1 MNSSMTQENKYKVFG
16 ICTDII
22 KKGGEV
28 VKDEKGNLQHGAI
41 GWYRVVNPLKKLG
54 ANITIGNTIQ
64 ATVEDAMRMKK
75 MGDIWFSKI
84 ADNEGVD
91 HIYGAHRDITG
102 AKLVIDL
109 DDDPVLINEGHP
121 DIKGIEAKKDMRLRM
136 VKLAD
141 HLVVSTEEI
150 AKNVRQYN
158 PYITVIPN
166 AIDPEIWKFKNQL
179 KKDGKVR
186 IGWMAS
192 GSHFADLPIIN
203 PVMRDILKKYPN
215 VEFHFAGMT
224 WDEEKGDRFFHHVGS
239 GNYAKFPKWYSE
251 LGIDI
256 SIAPLKDT
264 PFNRCKSNIKWLEA
278 AMLEIPT
285 VASDVLPYR
294 DIRHGETGFLASNH
308 AQFVKYLSKLIES
321 EELRRKVGK
330 AAKKEVLE
338 HWTTDKFLPLY
349 ENLFTKLLEKKDITV
364 VTAITGG
371 KDKLK
376 AQPEYPGVEYVAFLE
391 EDTKDSQWKTRKA
404 CDKFKEPVMNAKIH
418 KLLTHKYIKTPYIVW
433 IDGSITLKKDP
444 RELVK
449 LMGDN
454 DFAFFKHPGRDCLY
468 DEATVCVEMGKG
480 NVTEIAEQVR
490 EYAGEDFKEHQGLFE
505 MMAFV
510 RKNTPRANEAF
521 EKWWVEVTR
530 YSSRDQLS
538 APRVFLGKRYTL
550 IPGSLEDA
558 KAPHNEDMP
567 PEVKKQF
574 PGNDFFTVTPHNFV

>member
-1 MNSSMTQENKYKVFG
+1 MTDTMEQENKHKVFA
-16 ICTDII
+16 IITDII
-22 KKGGEV
+22 KKDGEYV
-28 VKDEKGNLQHGAI
+28 LKDGKPQHGAI

-54 ANITIGNTIQ
+54 ADISIGNTIR
-64 ATVEDAMRMKK
+64 ATAEDAMRMKNR
-75 MGDIWFSKI
+75 GDIWFCKI

-91 HIYGAHRDITG
+91 HIYGTHRDITG

-121 DIKGIEAKKDMRLRM
+121 DIEAINAKKDMRVRM

-150 AKNVRQYN
+150 AKNVRPLN
-158 PYITVIPN
+158 PYVTVIPN

-179 KKDGKVR
+179 KNDGKVR

-192 GSHFADLPIIN
+192 GSHFADLPIIT
-203 PVMRDILKKYPN
+203 PVMQEILKKYPN
-215 VEFHFAGMT
+215 VEFHYAGMT
-224 WDEEKGDRFFHHVGS
+224 WDDHQEDRFYHHTGS
-239 GNYAKFPKWYSE
+239 GTYEAFPKWYSE

-256 SIAPLKDT
+256 AIAPLKDT
-264 PFNRCKSNIKWLEA
+264 PFNRCKSNIKWMEA

-294 DIRHGETGFLASNH
+294 DIKHGETGYLATTH

-321 EELRRKVGK
+321 EELRRKIGK
-330 AAKKEVLE
+330 QAKKEILA

-349 ENLFTKLLEKKDITV
+349 EKLFTRLLEKKDITV

-376 AQPEYPGVEYVAFLE
+376 PQPYYKGVEYVAFMDE
-391 EDTKDSQWKTRKA
+391 PETTDQWVVRPA
-404 CDKFKEPVMNAKIH
+404 CDKFKNPVMNAKIH
-418 KLLTHKYIKTPYIVW
+418 KVLAHKYINTPYIVW

-444 RELVK
+444 RELIK
-449 LMGDN
+449 LMGEK

-468 DEATVCVEMGKG
+468 EEAAVCVEMGKG

-490 EYAGEDFKEHQGLFE
+490 EYARLEVPEHAGLCE
-505 MMAFV
+505 MTCFA
-510 RKNTPRANEAF
+510 RKNTPKANAAF
-521 EKWWVEVTR
+521 ERWWTEITR

-538 APRVFLGKRYTL
+538 FPVAFKGERWLTIK
-550 IPGSLEDA
+550 GSVEDA
-558 KAPHNEDMP
+558 KAENNKNMP
-567 PEVKKQF
+567 EEIKRDF
-574 PGNDFFTVTPHNFV
+574 PGNQFFEVTQHNFV